1 MIALVS
7 QDSLLFMLVK
17 LQNRLP
23 ISLSPAVTRTRASD
37 RVPRPTVFESGSS
50 HDRPSFARCP

>member
-7 QDSLLFMLVK
+7 QDSLLVMLVK

-23 ISLSPAVTRTRASD
+23 MSLSPAVTRSRVSD
-37 RVPRPTVFESGSS
+37 RVPRPPVFESERS
-50 HDRPSFARCP
+50 HDRPSFAC